1 MDGKS
6 VNHHWEVE
14 GVLTDLTRAN
24 YHILRLIQFNCI
36 WKGDRRE
43 AEEGN
48 LTVIVLL
55 DFTCTNQKWILYPS
69 SRAVFI
75 FS

>member
-6 VNHHWEVE
+6 VNHHWELE

-24 YHILRLIQFNCI
+24 YHILRLIQLSCTC
-36 WKGDRRE
+36 KGDRRE

-48 LTVIVLL
+48 LTVIVL
-55 DFTCTNQKWILYPS
+55 
-69 SRAVFI
+69 
-75 FS
+75 